1 MGKKL
6 ASLGIV
12 SLFVFASVS
21 PARASDDIPKAAWHR
36 PIGQPLENPGVRR
49 SAGDIDDGYWQGAP
63 VGGFGSGTFSRTF
76 AGNFSR
82 WHLKT
87 GVHKYQTLYA
97 NQFAMY
103 QQTEGSKES
112 VAQVLSTDHP
122 TARSLNTW
130 KWDYPV
136 GAGNY

>member
-1 MGKKL
+1 MKRR
-6 ASLGIV
+6 LGYAAG
-12 SLFVFASVS
+12 LCFFAGLLPGFVYGADS
-21 PARASDDIPKAAWHR
+21 IPKAAWKR
-36 PIGQPLENPGVRR
+36 GIGEPLSAPGTRKANLQV
-49 SAGDIDDGYWQGAP
+49 IDDGYWQGAP

-103 QQTEGSKES
+103 QQTEG
-112 VAQVLSTDHP
+112 
-122 TARSLNTW
+122 
-130 KWDYPV
+130 
-136 GAGNY
+136 